1 MKRRGT
7 ELVVAIWAALTFG
20 ALLASYMAFR
30 PVRDALILE
39 DADRLP
45 LLFTGTLIAVSILSP
60 IWSAI
65 LARVRPRRAIP
76 VTFHVFAACC
86 VVFAILVGN
95 DVAPIATSRTFYI
108 WSAVF
113 NLFVISVFWSLLAD
127 LLGPTIAKRLY
138 GPIAA
143 GGTVGAIAGPLLTRL
158 LVDTIGIDGV
168 LVMSALLLEAA
179 VLGVTYVRRHGETLA
194 RDDDDDR
201 GAGSGGVPPDV
212 PTPGSALRG
221 FAQIART
228 PYLLAIVLY
237 VLCTATAATFVYM
250 EQAALVRAVL
260 PDRVEATE
268 LFASIDFWSQAL
280 TFAIQV
286 LLATP
291 LLTTLG
297 PGIVLTLLPAA
308 QAIGITALVTAPAI
322 RTLVIVQITT
332 RAITHGLT
340 RPARELLF
348 TVVSRDDKYRA
359 KNAIDVVGYR
369 AGDFG
374 SAWLHKGLTAIG
386 AGGTALVIAM
396 LPLSAMWLGLAVFL
410 GAGYRRRITP
420 RDSSS

>member
-1 MKRRGT
+1 VKRRGP
-7 ELVVAIWAALTFG
+7 ELVVALWAAITFG

-45 LLFTGTLIAVSILSP
+45 WLFTGTLIAVSVLSP

-65 LARVRPRRAIP
+65 LARTRPRRAVP
-76 VTFHVFAACC
+76 VTFHAFAACC
-86 VVFAILVGN
+86 LVFAILVGN

-127 LLGPTIAKRLY
+127 LLGPALAKRLY

-168 LVMSALLLEAA
+168 LVMSAVLLEAA
-179 VLGVTYVRRHGETLA
+179 VLGVSQVRRLGERLVHV
-194 RDDDDDR
+194 D
-201 GAGSGGVPPDV
+201 GAAPPPDI
-212 PTPGSALRG
+212 PTPGHALRS
-221 FAQIART
+221 FQQIART

-250 EQAALVRAVL
+250 EQAALVKAAL

-268 LFASIDFWSQAL
+268 LFSSIDFWSQVC
-280 TFAIQV
+280 TFAVQT

-291 LLTTLG
+291 LLAALG
-297 PGIVLTLLPAA
+297 PGIVLTFLPAA
-308 QAIGITALVTAPAI
+308 QAIGITALVTAPAV
-322 RTLVIVQITT
+322 RTLVAVQIAT

-348 TVVSRDDKYRA
+348 TVVSRDEKYNA

-374 SAWLHKGLTAIG
+374 SSWLHKGLTALG
-386 AGGTALVIAM
+386 AGGTALVAAM
-396 LPLSAMWLGLAVFL
+396 LPLSALWIGLAIFL
-410 GAGYRRRITP
+410 GAGYRRRMP
-420 RDSSS
+420 RES